1 MNDDNLTQTS
11 KDLFKDCPLLFRLTS
26 GYYDP
31 EDALTPEEIAFA
43 KSQGLDSIPP
53 MLHHPPIASWGLE
66 IGEGW
71 ITIVRRAG
79 LEIEG
84 ELHKMVRNG
93 ADINLL
99 PAIFQIK
106 EKFGGLRF
114 SLRRID
120 RAAYPD
126 PIRQIVA
133 RVIRE
138 AETVCERCGQ
148 PGELRK
154 GQWRSVLCIDCCSE
168 KP

>member
-11 KDLFKDCPLLFRLTS
+11 KDLFHDCPLLFRINA

-31 EDALTPEEIAFA
+31 DDALTPEEIAFA
-43 KSQGLDSIPP
+43 RSQGIEPLPP

-71 ITIVRRAG
+71 ITIVRRAC
-79 LEIEG
+79 LEIESQ
-84 ELHKMVRNG
+84 LQKMLRNG
-93 ADINLL
+93 AEIDSL

-106 EKFGGLRF
+106 EKFGLRF
-114 SLRRID
+114 SIRRVD
-120 RAAYPD
+120 RKPYPD

-148 PGELRK
+148 PGELRT
-154 GQWRSVLCIDCCSE
+154 GQWHSVLCIECCSE
-168 KP
+168 